1 MQVRQHPSKGT
12 VGDVYPHHNERIP
25 KHAASPPSGISLTGG
40 GVGAVLSGNA
50 SYTSPFT
57 SNFYPVMDT
66 LSRSSRRSFPFRS
79 LQNEVNQ
86 LFESVFPASGE
97 NGDST
102 SAVWAPRMDV
112 KETDDRYRLSLDL
125 PGVSKDDVSIT
136 VEDNRLTIRGE
147 RQGETRSE
155 DENVVR
161 MERSFGRFYR
171 TLRLPESVNEEQ
183 ITATFDDGVL
193 SVDLPKTEKSTP
205 TNISIS

>member
-1 MQVRQHPSKGT
+1 
-12 VGDVYPHHNERIP
+12 
-25 KHAASPPSGISLTGG
+25 
-40 GVGAVLSGNA
+40 
-50 SYTSPFT
+50 
-57 SNFYPVMDT
+57 MDT

>member
-1 MQVRQHPSKGT
+1 
-12 VGDVYPHHNERIP
+12 
-25 KHAASPPSGISLTGG
+25 
-40 GVGAVLSGNA
+40 
-50 SYTSPFT
+50 
-57 SNFYPVMDT
+57 
-66 LSRSSRRSFPFRS
+66 
-79 LQNEVNQ
+79 
-86 LFESVFPASGE
+86 
-97 NGDST
+97 
-102 SAVWAPRMDV
+102 MDV